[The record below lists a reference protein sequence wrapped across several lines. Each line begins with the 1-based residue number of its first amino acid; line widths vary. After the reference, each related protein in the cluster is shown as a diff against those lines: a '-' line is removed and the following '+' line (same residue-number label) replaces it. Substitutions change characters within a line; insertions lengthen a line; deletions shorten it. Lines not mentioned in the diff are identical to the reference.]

1 MLHTEILVSSLVLS
15 LLRRIRAHRAASEF
29 RSLPTELSAQRARHP
44 DADLPRLLR
53 QCVLYLT
60 VLAGYAGSFRYCRVH
75 IHKHFPAGPDPSAAP
90 SSLRSKAY
98 GVFLNFTISFLK
110 QSRYC
115 GRRRFP
121 CRESHG
127 ESCLLDRQLQ
137 CALARCNNLP
147 AILLTDHRTRV
158 DIKKNSM
165 PTR

>member
-1 MLHTEILVSSLVLS
+1 MFIEQQVSSVLFPT
-15 LLRRIRAHRAASEF
+15 I
-29 RSLPTELSAQRARHP
+29 SLPNAQEP
-44 DADLPRLLR
+44 DTDLPRLLR

-75 IHKHFPAGPDPSAAP
+75 IHKHFHVGPDPSAAP

-110 QSRYC
+110 QSRHC
-115 GRRRFP
+115 GRHRFP

-158 DIKKNSM
+158 DIKKTQCPLGDITKGFLSGIS
-165 PTR
+165 PLARFVV